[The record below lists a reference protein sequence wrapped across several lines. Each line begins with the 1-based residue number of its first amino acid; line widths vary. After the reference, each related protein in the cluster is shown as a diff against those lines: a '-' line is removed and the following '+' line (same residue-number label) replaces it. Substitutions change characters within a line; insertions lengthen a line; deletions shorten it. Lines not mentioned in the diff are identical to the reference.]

1 MLGFLTFALL
11 RWSRRPSGSARA
23 QLLGAIF
30 ALIVVLAHI
39 AEAFDVWPSTGWGKP
54 HTVGHRTDLISEVPS
69 VIFLSV
75 AAILALSRV
84 LAPHKRRTDND
95 PAEVQGGPQLESMTD
110 GARHSYSA
118 AR

>member
-1 MLGFLTFALL
+1 MNTLERASLVAVPVLGFLAFSLL

-54 HTVGHRTDLISEVPS
+54 HTVGHYTDLISAVSS
-69 VIFLSV
+69 VVFVSV
-75 AAILALSRV
+75 AAILALCSR
-84 LAPHKRRTDND
+84 A
-95 PAEVQGGPQLESMTD
+95 S
-110 GARHSYSA
+110 SS
-118 AR
+118 